1 MATFI
6 VDPQI
11 PDLIEICWVL
21 EMKCGQTDR
30 QTDISL
36 HFVFKNGIFLSVVN
50 VNYYAQMTCS
60 LMFYCACGKLET

>member
-1 MATFI
+1 
-6 VDPQI
+6 
-11 PDLIEICWVL
+11 
-21 EMKCGQTDR
+21 MKCGQTDR